1 MRYQLIASGTFD
13 LLHIGHKSFLKK
25 SLELADEVI
34 VCITSNSYV
43 ESFKIDGEVEDFEIR
58 KNKVVEF
65 LISIG
70 ALDKVKIITIEDIYG
85 PLLTNQFN
93 SQAIA
98 VTPENEKNAVK
109 INIERVKKGLP
120 KLEIKLVSMDL
131 ADDGGVISSTR
142 IRRGEINRD
151 GRAYVRKSWL
161 KNSLV
166 LPQSLRS
173 TLQKPFGKVL
183 TSIPSGLNPE
193 KIITIGDITTQKFNQ
208 ENIGQFL
215 SIVDFAVNRQKKFD
229 KLSDL
234 GFAYDIKMIETESP
248 AGSISPELFEAVKKT
263 FQTKDRQVILVK
275 GEEDLA
281 VLPVMLLAP
290 LGFFVYYGQPRL
302 GRVQAGQPNEGLVE
316 VPVTEEN
323 KEKAYDLVNKFTS

>member
-43 ESFKIDGEVEDFEIR
+43 ESFKAESEVEDFEIR

-85 PLLTNQFN
+85 PLLTNQFDP
-93 SQAIA
+93 QAIA

-109 INIERVKKGLP
+109 INKERVKKGLP
-120 KLEIKLVSMDL
+120 KLEINLVPMDL
-131 ADDGGVISSTR
+131 AEDRGVISSTR

-151 GRAYVRKSWL
+151 GRAYVRKNWL
-161 KNSLV
+161 KNSLA

-183 TSIPSGLNPE
+183 SLVPSGLNPE

-215 SIVDFAVNRQKKFD
+215 SIVDFQVNRQKKFD
-229 KLSDL
+229 KLPEL
-234 GFAYDIKMIETESP
+234 GFADDIRTIGVENP
-248 AGSISPELFEAVKKT
+248 AGSIAPQLFASVRKAFESKGK
-263 FQTKDRQVILVK
+263 QVILVR

-281 VLPVMLLAP
+281 VLPALLVAP
-290 LGFFVYYGQPRL
+290 LGFIIFYGQPD
-302 GRVQAGQPNEGLVE
+302 VGLVE
-316 VPVTEEN
+316 VHVTEEN
-323 KEKAYDLVNKFTS
+323 KEKAYNLIDKFELSS

>member
-43 ESFKIDGEVEDFEIR
+43 EAFKAENEVEDFETR

-70 ALDKVKIITIEDIYG
+70 EINKVKIITIEDIYG

-93 SQAIA
+93 PQAIA
-98 VTPENEKNAVK
+98 VTPGNEKNAVK

-120 KLEIKLVSMDL
+120 ELEIKLVLMTL
-131 ADDGGVISSTR
+131 AEDGGVVSSTR
-142 IRRGEINRD
+142 IRRGEINRN
-151 GRAYVRKSWL
+151 GRGYVRKSWL
-161 KNSLV
+161 KNSLK

-234 GFAYDIKMIETESP
+234 GFAYDIKIIETENP
-248 AGSISPELFEAVKKT
+248 AGSISLELLGAVKKT
-263 FQTKDRQVILVK
+263 FQTKDRQIILVK

-281 VLPVMLLAP
+281 VLPVLLISP
-290 LGFFVYYGQPRL
+290 LGFVIFYGQPD
-302 GRVQAGQPNEGLVE
+302 EGLVE
-316 VPVTEEN
+316 VAVTEEN
-323 KEKAYDLVNKFTS
+323 KEKAYDLVSRFK